1 MRSAVDLFATYAGRG
16 SDLAEWLR
24 GAVINR
30 DRNLRMLYLAGVA
43 LNLDDSA
50 AIYAD
55 MLAYRRFP
63 ADIFISAE
71 GRVDLLREAMDGGDR
86 SNTDFE
92 IPKFQ
97 ISSILQ
103 VLRSRDG
110 A

>member
-1 MRSAVDLFATYAGRG
+1 LFEPLSLREIGMRSAVDLFATYAGRG

-55 MLAYRRFP
+55 MLWLTDAF
-63 ADIFISAE
+63 
-71 GRVDLLREAMDGGDR
+71 LR
-86 SNTDFE
+86 
-92 IPKFQ
+92 
-97 ISSILQ
+97 ISSSAPKGEWTCYERPWKASNDDDSAQ
-103 VLRSRDG
+103 NRLRD
-110 A
+110 